1 MPAYTAPF
9 AAAGAAAGGGFLGG
23 LGRMLEPLD
32 YGRQALWNMPRKLA
46 EGDIGAALP
55 GLLGLGTGALA
66 ATGVGTPLAML
77 LGTLAGGTAQGIG
90 KAADDERF
98 AAPTGDDALKAL
110 GGDPDS
116 GGGMVGSMLLSALG
130 DPLTM
135 SGFVGGHRAG
145 ANFGKGL
152 EELATARGPQFPGG
166 VEKLGVGLP
175 SLEPMGSVPERA
187 KGILQSPH
195 LKEILGEIPTGHR
208 PLGAGI
214 DAIGTGTPG
223 GIAGDASGV
232 VRIGGGPGS
241 IDTMRMDMHYP
252 LGASGPGV
260 DIPTAPSPRPDLPE
274 MLQPA
279 RSRAIGPY
287 RVEHVPRANM
297 GADPLASQ
305 SAQDQLINQLE
316 GRGYQATQN
325 PMGLLHGG
333 GDLHAGNL
341 GMTPEG
347 RFAVTDPGAVLS
359 GDKPVLPGNVNVVPE
374 ATGGRI
380 KNWLLDR
387 LGASESVQAEIEAE
401 LAKQSSAGRGIL
413 LPKEPLSLPRSPS
426 VEPGTVNLRRPIAA
440 PSPGL
445 EGFGSESSSGL
456 SADRRA
462 FAGRGDGLGG
472 SSGARALDEIDAMM
486 GSHFG
491 ESSGVQFQPRSGGAP
506 EAEMSLSALQR
517 ELLGGGSAHPPT
529 SSEVNRVL
537 RRQLEVPAENTML
550 QPHAGGF
557 QVGDAGS
564 HLPAQIPDPAAT
576 VHQRWAGPADRLP
589 ITESEVNR
597 ARSAAG
603 ESGGSSLDRL
613 YDEHGRRPFTQA
625 EIDRYNADLVRQ
637 ELGGLSQSEMGRML
651 HPGFTDS
658 ELGRPLGGS
667 PAPQS
672 SLHDLADLEAR
683 AVSGQ
688 APHGMS
694 GSEWDNIVGRAQI
707 GGNNPN
713 RSELM
718 RFLEQERGSAIPPNE
733 SALHP
738 QGMSEMGLSRG
749 PVELPGGPGRNFQ
762 QPVTQIPANMPEG
775 QKALLAQLQAMGG
788 SMPLH
793 LPNPENIRNLMEM
806 LKQLRMRP
814 PV

>member
-1 MPAYTAPF
+1 MPNYASPF
-9 AAAGAAAGGGFLGG
+9 AALGAAGGAAGGGFLGS
-23 LGRMLEPLD
+23 LGKFLEPLD
-32 YGRQALWNMPRKLA
+32 YARQAAWNMPRKLA
-46 EGDIGAALP
+46 EGDFGAALP

-66 ATGVGTPLAML
+66 ATGVGAPLAML

-90 KAADDERF
+90 KAGDEERF
-98 AAPTGDDALKAL
+98 AAPTGEDALKAL

-145 ANFGKGL
+145 AKFGKGL

-195 LKEILGEIPTGHR
+195 LKEILGEIPPGHR
-208 PLGAGI
+208 PLGSGI

-223 GIAGDASGV
+223 GGLGDPSGV

-241 IDTMRMDMHYP
+241 FDTMRMDMHFP
-252 LGASGPGV
+252 LGASGPSV

-287 RVEHVPRANM
+287 RVEHVPRANI
-297 GADPLASQ
+297 GGYPIKASD
-305 SAQDQLINQLE
+305 ARDRLINQLE
-316 GRGYQATQN
+316 DRGYQATQN

-374 ATGGRI
+374 VAGGRF

-387 LGASESVQAEIEAE
+387 LGANESVQAEIEAE
-401 LAKQSSAGRGIL
+401 LAKQGSAGRGIL
-413 LPKEPLSLPRSPS
+413 LPKEPPSLPRSPS
-426 VEPGTVNLRRPIAA
+426 VEPGTVNLRRPLAA

-445 EGFGSESSSGL
+445 EGFGSSGSRDLSELEAAMGAHNSPPISGL
-456 SADRRA
+456 EFPPASANA
-462 FAGRGDGLGG
+462 AGSDVR
-472 SSGARALDEIDAMM
+472 
-486 GSHFG
+486 
-491 ESSGVQFQPRSGGAP
+491 
-506 EAEMSLSALQR
+506 LSDLQR

-651 HPGFTDS
+651 GPVEAPSHFSSGPVEG
-658 ELGRPLGGS
+658 GGS
-667 PAPQS
+667 SVWGRSPLHGGEPISAHQEPQS

-683 AVSGQ
+683 AAAARQPASPLQQ
-688 APHGMS
+688 ALTPHTS
-694 GSEWDNIVGRAQI
+694 L
-707 GGNNPN
+707 P
-713 RSELM
+713 
-718 RFLEQERGSAIPPNE
+718 IPPNE
-733 SALHP
+733 SALHS

-793 LPNPENIRNLMEM
+793 LPAPDNIRNLMEM